1 MNELM
6 TNDNLGLIKYLQNQ
20 ELGLVLPT
28 PFERDIYLFETIV
41 AGTSH
46 IENIADIE
54 AQLDLDDKL
63 VFYREPDNRFDPQTI
78 KIVTLKGDKIGYI
91 PQKDNLIFSRLMDA
105 GKELFGKITRKE
117 KKGQWT
123 KIEIAIYLHE
133 S

>member
-6 TNDNLGLIKYLQNQ
+6 TNNNHGLIKYLQNR

-54 AQLDLDDKL
+54 AQLALDDKL
-63 VFYREPDNRFDPQTI
+63 VFYREPDNRFDPQAI
-78 KIVTLKGDKIGYI
+78 KIATLKGDKIGYI
-91 PQKDNLIFSRLMDA
+91 PKKDNLIFSRLMDA

-123 KIEIAIYLHE
+123 KIEMAIYLHE

>member
-1 MNELM
+1 M

-63 VFYREPDNRFDPQTI
+63 VFYREPDNRFDPQAI

-105 GKELFGKITRKE
+105 GKVLFGKITRKE

>member
-63 VFYREPDNRFDPQTI
+63 VFYREPDNRFDPQAI

>member
-20 ELGLVLPT
+20 KLGLVLPT

-63 VFYREPDNRFDPQTI
+63 VFYREPDNRFDPQAI

>member
-1 MNELM
+1 M

-63 VFYREPDNRFDPQTI
+63 VFYREPDNRFDPQAI

>member
-63 VFYREPDNRFDPQTI
+63 VFYREPDNRFDPQAI

-105 GKELFGKITRKE
+105 GKVLFGKITRKE